1 MGFSSS
7 LQGATSHDAI
17 LQRVDAEL
25 RLLENMKRCLTARV
39 KGQLISEDCP
49 QMLQKI
55 NEIFYK
61 FLPQSLKSG
70 QIKQDKS
77 TLLC

>member
-39 KGQLISEDCP
+39 KGQLISEDCL
-49 QMLQKI
+49 QMLQKNQLNI
-55 NEIFYK
+55 
-61 FLPQSLKSG
+61 L
-70 QIKQDKS
+70 QISAQVFKKWSNQNKN
-77 TLLC
+77 TLFC

>member
-39 KGQLISEDCP
+39 KGQLISEDCL
-49 QMLQKI
+49 QMLQKNQRNI
-55 NEIFYK
+55 
-61 FLPQSLKSG
+61 L
-70 QIKQDKS
+70 QISVPVSKKWSNQKKS
-77 TLLC
+77 TLFC

>member
-39 KGQLISEDCP
+39 KGQLISEDCL
-49 QMLQKI
+49 QMLQK
-55 NEIFYK
+55 NQRN
-61 FLPQSLKSG
+61 FL
-70 QIKQDKS
+70 QISAPVFKKWSNQNKS
-77 TLLC
+77 TLFC

>member
-39 KGQLISEDCP
+39 KGQLISEDCL
-49 QMLQKI
+49 QMLQKSTKYFT
-55 NEIFYK
+55 NFC
-61 FLPQSLKSG
+61 PSL
-70 QIKQDKS
+70 
-77 TLLC
+77 